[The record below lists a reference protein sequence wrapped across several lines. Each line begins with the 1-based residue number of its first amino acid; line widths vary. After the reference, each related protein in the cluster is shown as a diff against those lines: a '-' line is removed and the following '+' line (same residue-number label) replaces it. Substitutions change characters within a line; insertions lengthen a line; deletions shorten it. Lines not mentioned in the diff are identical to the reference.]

1 MAKISSEFLKEL
13 QGPMCG
19 SAAFTEDDPWCA
31 ANPEPIEFDD
41 YLDGT
46 GTKYL
51 DILPTWE
58 EDAVRFC
65 RQFGRTPELFDEA
78 RRCTPLGTDVAT
90 ELNRIIAAL
99 PGPSG
104 TTPPAA
110 PLDAA
115 GTATAPVEIPTPSQI
130 YVLLRRT
137 QLPPQSFDDLFRA
150 RAQSIHDQLQRIAQ
164 LKKAGDP
171 GLDAA
176 VMDLQEKLSHV
187 CVVSDPEALRKIN
200 DACGRVI
207 ATHDNM
213 KTWYQKGIAAI
224 TGLGGSIWLS
234 IKMGWLPKMWTAGKN
249 QWKASRTID
258 PKTKKPV
265 EGKLMAALKTIGA
278 FFRMRDPYAPQQ
290 PQQPQYPYPGP
301 YGPYNGPYIP
311 PYTPPTG
318 QGQQPPPGTSP
329 GAGGAMP
336 PTAGSSTPWS
346 PSYPTGSLQVPIE
359 GISQADT
366 GLIYTDDMR
375 VSELRQ
381 TATAVITAFDHLAQH
396 PQSSAALSER
406 ATVLRESLERTA
418 YIDDRSALVELMPLI
433 MDEKTLGSFEAFIES
448 YTRWIATER
457 FVTVAALA
465 KRGLGELAED
475 ETAELQTILE
485 EANEAIGTIRTS
497 ATEIGYLINHLGTA
511 IGRMEEVFSVTA
523 EQRDRHI
530 KLLKRWTAGLQD
542 AGGLMHDVN
551 NVTQRLEGNIQLAHR
566 RLDRTALVQGH
577 LEDLSQY
584 DLSNLRFTLDFVTKL
599 HRRFAEERQ
608 VEIRVGDAAELM
620 IPDEGSLRFD
630 LFRIVNELV
639 TNAIK
644 YANPAE
650 TAVSYVEV
658 RTERE
663 GDLLRI
669 IVEDNGVGI
678 SDVEKVLA
686 SGVREQPELA
696 EGDGE
701 GLTIVQRLTQEHG
714 VAFRIESTVGQGSR
728 ITLEKNISGWTPSPG
743 GGSTNGTAGAG
754 SDGEMPIGGS
764 ASIETHEARDI
775 ALGRSRF
782 AGFADVEQSSDPMS
796 DAAIPFSLL
805 QDDATNPLGIETP
818 GAIDAATGVHLGTGV
833 FVGVPSQT
841 ARPTAASAH

>member
-115 GTATAPVEIPTPSQI
+115 GAATAPVEIPTPSQI

-150 RAQSIHDQLQRIAQ
+150 RAQSIHDQLQRIAK

-265 EGKLMAALKTIGA
+265 EGRVMAALKTIGA
-278 FFRMRDPYAPQQ
+278 FFRMRDPYAPQP

-301 YGPYNGPYIP
+301 YGPYNGAYIP

-318 QGQQPPPGTSP
+318 QGQQPVPGGSP
-329 GAGGAMP
+329 GAGSTVP
-336 PTAGSSTPWS
+336 STAGSSTPWS
-346 PSYPTGSLQVPIE
+346 PYPNGSLQVPIE

-375 VSELRQ
+375 VSQLRT
-381 TATAVITAFDHLAQH
+381 TATTVIEAFVHLSQH
-396 PQSSAALSER
+396 PQSTSSLSER
-406 ATVLRESLERTA
+406 AALLREGLERTA

-433 MDEKTLGSFEAFIES
+433 MDEMTLGSFEAFIES

-457 FVTVAALA
+457 FVTVASLA
-465 KRGLGELAED
+465 KRGLEALSRND
-475 ETAELQTILE
+475 TAELPEILSQ
-485 EANEAIGTIRTS
+485 AQEAIATIQTS
-497 ATEIGYLINHLGTA
+497 ATEIGYLISNLRSA
-511 IGRMEEVFSVTA
+511 IERMEEVFSVAA
-523 EQRDRHI
+523 EQRERHVT
-530 KLLKRWTAGLQD
+530 LLKRWSAGLDD

-551 NVTQRLEGNIQLAHR
+551 NVTGRLLGNVQLAEWGV
-566 RLDRTALVQGH
+566 DDVEKVKDH
-577 LEDLSQY
+577 LQDLSQY

-599 HRRFAEERQ
+599 HRRFAEERR
-608 VEIRVGDAAELM
+608 VDIRMGDAPELT
-620 IPDEGSLRFD
+620 IPNEGDLRFD

-644 YANPAE
+644 YANPEAE
-650 TAVSYVEV
+650 TRYVEV
-658 RTERE
+658 RTERD
-663 GDLLRI
+663 GNLLRI
-669 IVEDNGVGI
+669 IIEDNGVGI
-678 SDVEKVLA
+678 RDVEKVLA

-714 VAFRIESTVGQGSR
+714 VKFRIESTVGQGSR
-728 ITLEKNISGWTPSPG
+728 IILEKDVSDWTTSPG
-743 GGSTNGTAGAG
+743 GGSTNGSAGAG
-754 SDGEMPIGGS
+754 SNGERQTGVS
-764 ASIETHEARDI
+764 ASPETRGIARD
-775 ALGRSRF
+775 ASRF
-782 AGFADVEQSSDPMS
+782 AGFSDVAEGSAPTSDMT
-796 DAAIPFSLL
+796 IPFSLL
-805 QDDATNPLGIETP
+805 QDDAANPLGIETP
-818 GAIDAATGVHLGTGV
+818 GAIDAATGINVGTGI
-833 FVGVPSQT
+833 FVGVPNQA
-841 ARPTAASAH
+841 ARPAAAGAH